1 MKRIAIL
8 GPGLLGGSIALKLR
22 ASGGNH
28 VALWARRAEAVE
40 EICALGCANVASTDL
55 RMVVE
60 GAGIVVLCV
69 PVGAMP
75 ALAREIA
82 PFIRAEAL
90 ITDVGSVKS
99 AVVEELSRIFA
110 GHGRFVGSHPMAG
123 SEHTGMKAATAALF
137 EKTTCIVTP
146 TATTDAA
153 ALTEVSTFWQSLGC
167 RVISLPAEEH
177 DECVALISHLP
188 HLVAANLVNTVAA
201 KNAHAFEVVGPGF
214 RDSTR
219 VSSGPPAMWVEILR
233 ENADAVGS
241 ALDALIAKLTEFR
254 QTLARSDA
262 DGISAALTA
271 AKQTRDQLTFPQ

>member
-1 MKRIAIL
+1 MNRIAIL

-22 ASGGNH
+22 ASGGSH
-28 VALWARRAEAVE
+28 VALWARREAAAE
-40 EICALGCANVASTDL
+40 EILALGCADVASTDL
-55 RMVVE
+55 GTVLD
-60 GAGIVVLCV
+60 GADLVVLCV

-75 ALAREIA
+75 SLARAVA
-82 PFIRAEAL
+82 PFLRAGAL
-90 ITDVGSVKS
+90 VTDVGSVKS
-99 AVVEELSRIFA
+99 AVVAELGSIFP
-110 GHGRFVGSHPMAG
+110 RFVGSHPMAG
-123 SEHTGMKAATAALF
+123 SEHTGMKAASAALF

-146 TATTDAA
+146 TAATDAA

-167 RVISLPAEEH
+167 RVIALPAEEH